1 MLSPWNF
8 QDFPLPSPERKAR
21 SQAGA
26 KSRYLRIAYVCIQ
39 KNIVHRDIIWRFRQE
54 EIDAVDDT
62 WTFFSIF
69 STSFVAPGC
78 RNELGKVEEA
88 KELFCK
94 AKEAPV
100 SPKIPEL
107 DDGEHW
113 KSMELIW
120 KSYGNL

>member
-1 MLSPWNF
+1 M
-8 QDFPLPSPERKAR
+8 
-21 SQAGA
+21 
-26 KSRYLRIAYVCIQ
+26 YT

-62 WTFFSIF
+62 WTFFSIL

-107 DDGEHW
+107 DDGETNLIMS
-113 KSMELIW
+113 KSNGLRLRW
-120 KSYGNL
+120 CLKPVQ